1 MTILNKLTKATTYMS
16 SAAIV
21 TAIHN
26 EVDTAQDKIL
36 AEAKEIIANT
46 SRKEYLNSDKE
57 IKLLEELG
65 FINAKK
71 VRELHEKNIAI
82 SMQNSDI
89 DEILATAKKNAD
101 LIINYSVKYP
111 QYKFITHDVINYL
124 MDKYSL
130 SIGPISAYMGE
141 IPVKNLLELKNGKRI
156 NSEDVDKKAL
166 FTKLV
171 NVAAGYDKIPNN
183 VINALRKGIVGSHT
197 CPYHIDVMTSSRLCE
212 HVNANLFPNTKGNRN
227 LIMSEF
233 TILTFPKDFIIAPAN
248 HFDVK
253 EMSKHTFNV
262 KPKDPVVG
270 TFVHGGALVKT
281 KWGLEANDPELL
293 NEIEN

>member
-65 FINAKK
+65 FINSKK

-82 SMQNSDI
+82 SRQNSDI

-111 QYKFITHDVINYL
+111 QYKFITHEVINYL

-130 SIGPISAYMGE
+130 SIGPISAYM
-141 IPVKNLLELKNGKRI
+141 
-156 NSEDVDKKAL
+156 
-166 FTKLV
+166 
-171 NVAAGYDKIPNN
+171 
-183 VINALRKGIVGSHT
+183 
-197 CPYHIDVMTSSRLCE
+197 
-212 HVNANLFPNTKGNRN
+212 
-227 LIMSEF
+227 
-233 TILTFPKDFIIAPAN
+233 
-248 HFDVK
+248 
-253 EMSKHTFNV
+253 
-262 KPKDPVVG
+262 
-270 TFVHGGALVKT
+270 
-281 KWGLEANDPELL
+281 
-293 NEIEN
+293 